1 MPKMLGQ
8 LCCSPVSFCC
18 RALDKDMGWG
28 TAGEV
33 MRLKVGGLLWG
44 GVPCSSW
51 VFLNRHTSKRSRE
64 APLGDEGQPSV
75 RRANLLVTRWTLLVL
90 LAVSR
95 GCLWLAEQPMSSLMP
110 EHPRLKQV
118 CELGQTPSLHTH
130 LQHNMTETNTCMFM
144 PCCSINWFPQVA
156 WASCPS
162 LLWCTFG
169 WGSTAISARRPPRC
183 LATRVVP

>member
-1 MPKMLGQ
+1 MKSSRTRRCATSPATWDFFMLWAWC
-8 LCCSPVSFCC
+8 LFAKKCLVSSVV
-18 RALDKDMGWG
+18 LLSVSVIEHWMDMGWKTG
-28 TAGEV
+28 GQV

-75 RRANLLVTRWTLLVL
+75 CRANLLVTRWTLLVL

-95 GCLWLAEQPMSSLMP
+95 GCLWLAEQPMSSLML

-118 CELGQTPSLHTH
+118 CELCQTPSLHTH
-130 LQHNMTETNTCMFM
+130 LWHSMARAGSCRGGRWVSLGGL
-144 PCCSINWFPQVA
+144 SITP
-156 WASCPS
+156 
-162 LLWCTFG
+162 
-169 WGSTAISARRPPRC
+169 
-183 LATRVVP
+183 